1 MIWHL
6 NFISYIIKLGMA
18 SPWWGEMGK
27 FDKATNEKMTQ
38 NWMVKGSWHEPGFSM
53 IEKNMMGQ

>member
-18 SPWWGEMGK
+18 SPWWDEMGK
-27 FDKATNEKMTQ
+27 FDEAKNEKMNQ
-38 NWMVKGSWHEPGFSM
+38 NCLGKGSLHQSGFSM
-53 IEKNMMGQ
+53 IEKFMRGQ